1 MKAYFRLKMILIMS
15 FMYSSNAFSVERI
28 IECTQPNGMSFDLK
42 SPENG
47 WRQEDL
53 QVLGV
58 SFIKEHADHYDI
70 LIKYKDRTDIINP
83 SVNGYSL
90 THSDENDFSIVVSTR
105 PLGIIETFHVH
116 LDSNQIGTLIWSIM
130 KNNTPPMKT
139 SKSSTFIFRCS
150 Y

>member
-1 MKAYFRLKMILIMS
+1 MLVSGI
-15 FMYSSNAFSVERI
+15 
-28 IECTQPNGMSFDLK
+28 
-42 SPENG
+42 
-47 WRQEDL
+47 
-53 QVLGV
+53 

-116 LDSNQIGTLIWSIM
+116 LDSNQNGTLIWTIM
-130 KNNTPPMKT
+130 KNNTPPMKS
-139 SKSSTFIFRCS
+139 SKSSTFIFKCV